1 MEKNNLVSLIEKYY
15 LDGTVESAIWNIKD
29 NKATIKFTT
38 QYKNLVGI
46 ITSDNFD
53 LDDCEIG
60 IYNTSQFLK
69 FVRITDSY
77 LELKLNRNTAQQ
89 AVELAISD
97 NQYDL
102 KYVLSN
108 LDLIERVKT
117 VNEPDAYDANFLID
131 NEFTDKYLKAKK
143 ALGDVNRFTVNAEY
157 VQDEGMYIV
166 FEIGDNANHANKI
179 KFNVLGEAMLGLK
192 QLAFPADLFND
203 ILKVNVGNTG
213 KIEISEHGIL
223 KASFKE
229 KDITATYYLV
239 CLNES

>member
-77 LELKLNRNTAQQ
+77 LELKLLLFKAPSWDCTNACFSTINSSMIVPICVWAI
-89 AVELAISD
+89 ACVLA
-97 NQYDL
+97 
-102 KYVLSN
+102 
-108 LDLIERVKT
+108 T
-117 VNEPDAYDANFLID
+117 
-131 NEFTDKYLKAKK
+131 
-143 ALGDVNRFTVNAEY
+143 
-157 VQDEGMYIV
+157 
-166 FEIGDNANHANKI
+166 
-179 KFNVLGEAMLGLK
+179 
-192 QLAFPADLFND
+192 
-203 ILKVNVGNTG
+203 
-213 KIEISEHGIL
+213 
-223 KASFKE
+223 
-229 KDITATYYLV
+229 
-239 CLNES
+239 

>member
-77 LELKLNRNTAQQ
+77 LELKLNRNTSQQ

-102 KYVLSN
+102 KYILSN

-117 VNEPDAYDANFLID
+117 VNEPDAYDASF
-131 NEFTDKYLKAKK
+131 
-143 ALGDVNRFTVNAEY
+143 
-157 VQDEGMYIV
+157 
-166 FEIGDNANHANKI
+166 
-179 KFNVLGEAMLGLK
+179 FN
-192 QLAFPADLFND
+192 
-203 ILKVNVGNTG
+203 
-213 KIEISEHGIL
+213 
-223 KASFKE
+223 
-229 KDITATYYLV
+229 
-239 CLNES
+239 

>member
-77 LELKLNRNTAQQ
+77 LELKLNRNTSQQ

-102 KYVLSN
+102 KYILSN

-117 VNEPDAYDANFLID
+117 VNEPDAYDASFLID

-166 FEIGDNANHANKI
+166 FEIGDNANHSNKI
-179 KFNVLGEAMLGLK
+179 KF
-192 QLAFPADLFND
+192 
-203 ILKVNVGNTG
+203 
-213 KIEISEHGIL
+213 KI
-223 KASFKE
+223 
-229 KDITATYYLV
+229 
-239 CLNES
+239 